1 MHSIL
6 SRALIALLFLS
17 ISKTTLANWQQ
28 GEASVAIEG
37 ADLTDVRVQAI
48 KNAVADASFKNG
60 SFIAAEDVVLD
71 GLLVS
76 SKSVITTQG
85 QIQRVE
91 VVSETVTD
99 NTLTVSVKVNFT
111 PLFDCAHDG
120 YNRSMLVAQF
130 QVLKPQQAKYGGIFD
145 LGTQIS
151 KRFERQLSVEHSS
164 PKVLLID
171 KAFTDVHSYDKI
183 DLQEITEKAIFMTRE
198 YGRQFVLFGFIR
210 DISLFEQVTEE
221 LLSDD
226 VALRRNFTVQVYLL
240 DAYRHNIIYKE
251 TYHSEANW
259 EYSSDYSVDTNNSL
273 FWRSDY
279 GRVVLNTIN
288 NAVSDVSN
296 LLQCERSFAQIINT
310 EQQQLT
316 INMGSENG
324 IKKGDK
330 FTLYKKRLPIGVN
343 GISHSTLRSYPN
355 VELEV
360 KQVDSSSSVL
370 DMYNPDQF
378 INAELLDLV
387 SPIR

>member
-1 MHSIL
+1 MFSYGPK
-6 SRALIALLFLS
+6 ALVALLLLS
-17 ISKTTLANWQQ
+17 FSATVTANWQQ

-71 GLLVS
+71 GLLIS

-91 VVSETVTD
+91 VMSETVTD
-99 NTLTVSVKVNFT
+99 DILKVVVKVSFS
-111 PLFDCAHDG
+111 PLFNCAHDG

-130 QVLKPQQAKYGGIFD
+130 QVLKPQQAKYGSIFD
-145 LGTQIS
+145 LGKQIS
-151 KRFERQLSVEHSS
+151 KRFERQLSVEHNS

-171 KAFTDVHSYDKI
+171 KAFTDVNSYDKI
-183 DLQEITEKAIFMTRE
+183 DLQEITDKAIYMTRE

-221 LLSDD
+221 LLTDD
-226 VALRRNFTVQVYLL
+226 VSLRRNFTIQVYLL
-240 DAYRHNIIYKE
+240 DAYKHNILYKE
-251 TYHSEANW
+251 TYHSEADW

-288 NAVSDVSN
+288 MAVSDVSN
-296 LLQCERSFAQIINT
+296 LLQCERSFAQVINT
-310 EQQQLT
+310 EQQSIT
-316 INMGSENG
+316 INMGAENG

-343 GISHSTLRSYPN
+343 GMSHSTLRSYPA

-360 KQVDSSSSVL
+360 KQVDSTSSVL
-370 DMYNPDQF
+370 DMYNPNQF
-378 INAELLDLV
+378 INIELLDLV
-387 SPIR
+387 SPTR